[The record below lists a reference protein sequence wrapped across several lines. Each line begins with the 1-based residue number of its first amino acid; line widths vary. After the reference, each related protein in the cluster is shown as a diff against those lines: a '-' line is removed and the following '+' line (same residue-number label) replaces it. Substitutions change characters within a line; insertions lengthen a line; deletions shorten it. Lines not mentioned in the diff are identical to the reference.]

1 MKRSLILI
9 VLIGL
14 TSVVQA
20 AKQQLTCGD
29 PTADGTYGFRLNA
42 PDGSSITVT
51 RAIAAADTDVDKA
64 TKIANLINMLP
75 GGDWKANRDGAKLT
89 FQHKENG
96 EFKDVSSVQDIEDDS
111 GEPDRWDALAAA
123 GGIFDFGISD
133 GLAAGVDALGG
144 QSILVCSTNV
154 GGHAIFI
161 TTGRSAHSL
170 IDELFA
176 DLNNDGVSL
185 QRTSPLTFRIS
196 APVPNAFIKFQL
208 TDSALRVDGAGAI
221 ASTGVPS
228 LTTYGLIIL
237 ALLLAGTAVWM
248 FRRRRVSVA

>member
-1 MKRSLILI
+1 MKRSFLLI
-9 VLIGL
+9 VFIGL

-20 AKQQLTCGD
+20 ARQQLTCGD
-29 PTADGTYGFRLNA
+29 PARDGTYSFKLIA
-42 PDGSSITVT
+42 PDGSSIQPTQ
-51 RAIAAADTDVDKA
+51 AIAAADNDVDKA

-75 GGDWKANRDGAKLT
+75 GGDWRANRDGAKLT
-89 FQHKENG
+89 FQHREDG
-96 EFKDVSSVQDIEDDS
+96 VFKDVSTVQDIEDDT

-123 GGIFDFGISD
+123 GGIFDFGIGD

-144 QSILVCSTNV
+144 QSILVCSTNT

-161 TTGRSAHSL
+161 TAGRSARSL

-185 QRTSPLTFRIS
+185 QRTSLLAFRVN

-208 TDSALRVDGAGAI
+208 TDTALRVDGASAI
-221 ASTGVPS
+221 ASTGVPL
-228 LTTYGLIIL
+228 LTTYGLIAL

-248 FRRRRVSVA
+248 FRRRRVGVA